1 MQSTILA
8 QDTALRTDSPMQA
21 AIAAPD
27 ATRTSATPAAP
38 ASHVVITAAPART
51 SRGERA
57 HIIISR
63 LLLGGITL
71 QIFFAGLG
79 IFTAVGFLPHA
90 ILGALVISSSVALPI
105 VAWRGHLDRSI
116 QRVSWLLVGLMILQG
131 LLIDAGRLAPAISAL
146 HPVNAMLLVL
156 VTYHLARRHLS

>member
-1 MQSTILA
+1 MQSTTILERA
-8 QDTALRTDSPMQA
+8 VELRSDSPMQA
-21 AIAAPD
+21 ATAV
-27 ATRTSATPAAP
+27 AP
-38 ASHVVITAAPART
+38 ATLQAPTAPSAPART

-79 IFTAVGFLPHA
+79 IFTTVGFLPHA
-90 ILGALVISSSVALPI
+90 ILGAIVISSSLALPLI
-105 VAWRGHLDRSI
+105 AWRGHLDRSI
-116 QRVSWLLVGLMILQG
+116 QRVSWLLVGLMFLQG

-156 VTYHLARRHLS
+156 VTYHLARRHL

>member
-1 MQSTILA
+1 MQGTVLARATEIRPNAPTSTA
-8 QDTALRTDSPMQA
+8 TAT
-21 AIAAPD
+21 PD
-27 ATRTSATPAAP
+27 AIQAPTAPAAR
-38 ASHVVITAAPART
+38 ASHVVITVAPART

-79 IFTAVGFLPHA
+79 IFTTVGFLPHA
-90 ILGALVISSSVALPI
+90 ILGALVISSSLALPI

-116 QRVSWLLVGLMILQG
+116 QRISWLLVGLMILQG

-156 VTYHLARRHLS
+156 VTYHLARRRVS